1 FKSIRLEHHFTQTEF
16 AEKLGI
22 KNTTADIERGRTK
35 LSGAVVKELLKQFGI
50 NPLWLYGES
59 NQKHLNLNR
68 VNVMP
73 KVISTS
79 PDGNETTLMD
89 NQRASAGYPE
99 NIGETS
105 WHKQL
110 PAFNSPLPE
119 FRNATYR
126 GFQVEGDSMEPNL
139 H

>member
-1 FKSIRLEHHFTQTEF
+1 
-16 AEKLGI
+16 
-22 KNTTADIERGRTK
+22 
-35 LSGAVVKELLKQFGI
+35 GI

-59 NQKHLNLNR
+59 NQKQLNLNR

-73 KVISTS
+73 KVISTT
-79 PDGNETTLMD
+79 PDGDETTLMV

-99 NIGETS
+99 NIGETG

-110 PAFNSPLPE
+110 PAFNLPLPE

-139 H
+139 HAGEWVLGKAIDDITQLNEGKIYVAVTHDSVLVKKLHR